1 MGIFSSQVSKVF
13 GARESIGGAP
23 LVMESHLL
31 PYIKTK
37 SKLAY
42 YGIAIAGWYCVL
54 ASNASAQ
61 TPSRASLS
69 NRVDSDDLV
78 TPTRLA
84 STPTNSLDVAGEVND
99 LNSATVPVKLQVAQV
114 TIPIPTIVIP
124 TIFAP
129 VLLPTLRPQSIPVPL
144 NSVLTPELLIPPN
157 NTPAV
162 PSINAPIAPTN
173 PAAVPDPR
181 FIIAPQVL
189 DPKVVDPFSTQF
201 ILNGNKVSHF
211 TTTVV
216 TTGFETGN
224 FRNTDLSFDLY
235 KLIGAKNVQSVT
247 ADRVVRVNSQMDV
260 VGIRSIA
267 QHQDITVSVAQPQTL
282 LGFRQQISLDANCL
296 DGSGRTCTFLPGLV
310 IDESV
315 LDPKKLQP
323 TSVKVTSQFGD
334 AISPASVA
342 AIREE
347 GFGGGAN
354 GEKFGIDLTIPVVG
368 VVALPEG
375 SPPPVLTGARQE
387 TFRTG
392 VAVNYTRMNQNFA
405 TNGVESTLGRTIRS
419 LNYVN
424 GDRNQL
430 ANALTNA
437 IGQILPEFVPSI
449 APGKPGARIVV
460 NPNLYRAASAL
471 RLPDNSLT
479 VYQGGTGYAPS
490 FGSDPKVPPG
500 ASHQALWVGMSPV
513 VEREFVRDYR
523 YITLREPRIV
533 TNGGGEG
540 GSVPVDIN
548 LNNFGFNS
556 SGLQNAYGQGY
567 VTVLN
572 RDVSRV
578 DADTIRQRTDYYPH
592 ISFTGANLTEN
603 SLWRYYTGAIVNA
616 GFEPKSTTNIKA
628 YIGTDYALVNPR
640 GLSFNVGG
648 IGYLNPDPE
657 YSTQL
662 FANATQ
668 SIPLGANPRNNL
680 VLGVNANYIIDGSIT
695 LQSLPI
701 RSAQSFVN
709 AGIAL
714 NFGDISIGGTQFFG
728 NILSESVE
736 NKTIFNLSWKVT
748 DRLRVGGFIS
758 AFDRNI
764 STNPFGANLS
774 YELDPNSNSA
784 IYLGWNAAEIDFRR
798 TLGSTANVYKDN
810 TVSVSFRYGF

>member
-1 MGIFSSQVSKVF
+1 MYSQ
-13 GARESIGGAP
+13 
-23 LVMESHLL
+23 L
-31 PYIKTK
+31 PAYRPNY
-37 SKLAY
+37 KLAGY
-42 YGIAIAGWYCVL
+42 CLTIAGWYFIL
-54 ASNASAQ
+54 GGNANAQ
-61 TPSRASLS
+61 STTASLPQPNS
-69 NRVDSDDLV
+69 ENLA
-78 TPTRLA
+78 PEQLA
-84 STPTNSLDVAGEVND
+84 STTVTNPHDGDNQDKHLQQRPHKHP
-99 LNSATVPVKLQVAQV
+99 LINSQLAQV
-114 TIPIPTIVIP
+114 TPLPTIIAPLLLPPRFLPPSLPIIPI
-124 TIFAP
+124 
-129 VLLPTLRPQSIPVPL
+129 
-144 NSVLTPELLIPPN
+144 NSVLTPELLLPPN

-162 PSINAPIAPTN
+162 APINAPTAPTN
-173 PAAVPDPR
+173 PAVVQDPR

-201 ILNGNKVSHF
+201 ILNNNKVSHF

-224 FRNTDLSFDLY
+224 FRNTDLSFDVY

-267 QHQDITVSVAQPQTL
+267 QNQDIAVSVAQPQTL

-296 DGSGRTCTFLPGLV
+296 DGSGRTCTFLPGLI

-334 AISPASVA
+334 VISPASVA
-342 AIREE
+342 AIRAD

-354 GEKFGIDLTIPVVG
+354 GENFGIDLTVPVVG
-368 VVALPEG
+368 VVSLPEG
-375 SPPPVLTGARQE
+375 SPPPVLTGERKE

-490 FGSDPKVPPG
+490 FGRDPKVPPG

-533 TNGGGEG
+533 ANGGGEG
-540 GSVPVDIN
+540 GSVPIDVN

-578 DADTIRQRTDYYPH
+578 DTDTIRQRTDYYPH

-616 GFEPKSTTNIKA
+616 GFEPKTTTNIKA
-628 YIGTDYALVNPR
+628 YVGTDYAVVNPR

-668 SIPLGANPRNNL
+668 AIPLGSNPRNNL
-680 VLGVNANYIIDGSIT
+680 TLGLNANYIIDGSIT

-701 RSAQSFVN
+701 RSAQSFIN
-709 AGIAL
+709 AGVAVNL
-714 NFGDISIGGTQFFG
+714 GDISIGGTQFFG

-748 DRLRVGGFIS
+748 DRLRVGGFVS
-758 AFDRNI
+758 AFDRNV

-784 IYLGWNAAEIDFRR
+784 IYLGWNSAEIDFRR

-810 TVSVSFRYGF
+810 TISVSFRYGF